1 MKEKQKLDRG
11 DTYTQRDALYGKS
24 ILINGGEKKMDISRK
39 KVKLVKF
46 GKGLI
51 FTTQFLP
58 TLSQG
63 VSLEGVR

>member
-1 MKEKQKLDRG
+1 
-11 DTYTQRDALYGKS
+11 
-24 ILINGGEKKMDISRK
+24 MDISTR

>member
-1 MKEKQKLDRG
+1 
-11 DTYTQRDALYGKS
+11 
-24 ILINGGEKKMDISRK
+24 MDLEEYKNQGIAARK

-58 TLSQG
+58 RIPHGASLG
-63 VSLEGVR
+63 V